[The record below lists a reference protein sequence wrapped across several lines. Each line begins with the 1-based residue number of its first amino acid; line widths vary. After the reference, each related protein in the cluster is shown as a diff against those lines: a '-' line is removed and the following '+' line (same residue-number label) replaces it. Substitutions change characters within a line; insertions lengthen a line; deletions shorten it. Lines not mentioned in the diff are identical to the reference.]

1 MITFF
6 RMSVFFFYCEGFL
19 SRLIVVVAFVVAF
32 VAVTFVVM
40 TAALVTMTFVVV
52 SFMTFSVFAAFAV
65 AVLFR

>member
-19 SRLIVVVAFVVAF
+19 SRLIVVVAF